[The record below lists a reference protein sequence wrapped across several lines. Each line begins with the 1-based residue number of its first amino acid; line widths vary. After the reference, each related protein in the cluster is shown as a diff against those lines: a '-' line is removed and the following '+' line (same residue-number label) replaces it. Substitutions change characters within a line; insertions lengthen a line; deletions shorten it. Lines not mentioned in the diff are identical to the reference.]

1 MSYTQWLNT
10 VLCPDTQWLN
20 TVLCLTKYRHTVTKY
35 SIMCDT
41 LHTVTKYSIMSV
53 THSD

>member
-1 MSYTQWLNT
+1 MSYTQWLNTVLCLWHTVHTVTKYSIMSYTQWLNT

-20 TVLCLTKYRHTVTKY
+20 TVLCP
-35 SIMCDT
+35 
-41 LHTVTKYSIMSV
+41 